1 MNDIN
6 YSEEPN
12 DLSDIFLTD
21 RQLEL
26 TKKINAAIAAGS
38 NYDDDDGIDNEN
50 MDMVDCKYY
59 TIDLLNDQKLNTN
72 KNLSILHLNIHSVE
86 FHIDE
91 LRITLQLLDTS
102 SDFICQSESKIRVDQ
117 LVKVDINIDGY
128 QQPIGMP
135 TESSKRGFLM
145 YIKKGINFYQRN
157 DLDVHKSKKMEPI
170 FVEVLN
176 PKGNNTI
183 IGTMYRHILRRLYE
197 APMRQTYRRK

>member
-1 MNDIN
+1 MNILTMNDIN

-38 NYDDDDGIDNEN
+38 NYDDDDG

-59 TIDLLNDQKLNTN
+59 TIDSFNTN
-72 KNLSILHLNIHSVE
+72 KNFSILHLNINSIE

-102 SDFICQSESKIRVDQ
+102 FDFICLTESKIRVDQ
-117 LVKVDINIDGY
+117 LVDINIDGY
-128 QQPIGMP
+128 QQLIGIP
-135 TESSKRGFLM
+135 TESSKGVYLC
-145 YIKKGINFYQRN
+145 
-157 DLDVHKSKKMEPI
+157 
-170 FVEVLN
+170 
-176 PKGNNTI
+176 T
-183 IGTMYRHILRRLYE
+183 
-197 APMRQTYRRK
+197 